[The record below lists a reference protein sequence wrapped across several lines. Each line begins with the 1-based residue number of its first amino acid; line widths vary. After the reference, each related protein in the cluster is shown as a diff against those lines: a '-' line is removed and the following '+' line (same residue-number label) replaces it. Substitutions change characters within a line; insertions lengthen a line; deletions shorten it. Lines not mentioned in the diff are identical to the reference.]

1 MRIFRYLLLFLA
13 FSKLVFAANTDF
25 VENFVNKLSNKKG
38 YVISN
43 EGNGTILTDLGKDK
57 NVFKGMRIKISKKE
71 ESIVHPITGEVIAE
85 KTSDAGLAVIDD
97 VYDKFST
104 AKILSGDNISA
115 GDYAEIILPV
125 RVNLE
130 FYNTDSYTE
139 DEIKSLLIKSGKFS
153 VDKKSP
159 HSMKFYEDSSGG
171 LIFEVDYYNDVIGK
185 FYSTDLKVE
194 TSDNERE
201 IYQQEFEAKGY
212 IQMAVCNLK
221 GDGYDYAVM
230 AEDRNVD
237 IYKIVG
243 NKFQFQETIDR
254 KFDNIITVSCYDL
267 NDNKIDEIF
276 ISISNKGR
284 GARSFIYEYNEG
296 NLGNLKDSI
305 PLALRD
311 VYLNGKKNIVAQ
323 RLTRDGRFVGNI
335 NFLIYNGDYI
345 KGEAIANTQGFSIYG
360 FGLGDVDLDGK
371 MDLIYSN
378 EKNLLEIYNSDG
390 DIIYKSRETY
400 ADSVNYFLMKERKT
414 DKLANKEEVDKL
426 LEITSRIYMKDRIF
440 VDKRGAIITT
450 KSIFND
456 NVVPTFEKYFNKVV
470 TVNLFENSMLKN
482 IWTSKD
488 FGTDVNDFYYV
499 KNGKKSVIY
508 VLKGEK
514 GNFFTKSRS
523 SIVTIVFPEGI

>member
-1 MRIFRYLLLFLA
+1 M
-13 FSKLVFAANTDF
+13 
-25 VENFVNKLSNKKG
+25 
-38 YVISN
+38 
-43 EGNGTILTDLGKDK
+43 
-57 NVFKGMRIKISKKE
+57 
-71 ESIVHPITGEVIAE
+71 
-85 KTSDAGLAVIDD
+85 
-97 VYDKFST
+97 
-104 AKILSGDNISA
+104 
-115 GDYAEIILPV
+115 
-125 RVNLE
+125 
-130 FYNTDSYTE
+130 
-139 DEIKSLLIKSGKFS
+139 
-153 VDKKSP
+153 
-159 HSMKFYEDSSGG
+159 
-171 LIFEVDYYNDVIGK
+171 
-185 FYSTDLKVE
+185 
-194 TSDNERE
+194 
-201 IYQQEFEAKGY
+201 
-212 IQMAVCNLK
+212 
-221 GDGYDYAVM
+221 
-230 AEDRNVD
+230 
-237 IYKIVG
+237 
-243 NKFQFQETIDR
+243 
-254 KFDNIITVSCYDL
+254 
-267 NDNKIDEIF
+267 
-276 ISISNKGR
+276 
-284 GARSFIYEYNEG
+284 
-296 NLGNLKDSI
+296 NLKDSI